1 MIPIRPCS
9 VASKGDFFCLRSFCC
24 EISPKAHESS
34 LQSMLNGQSFRR
46 CLTIN
51 AKADII
57 SLACKGA
64 NYDSNRRKA
73 AHCQRMMKNLDF
85 VLLLDCYG
93 GLLTQR
99 QRELMEGYYNEDL
112 SLAELAVP
120 LGISRQAVHD
130 SIRRGERQL
139 LSYETQM
146 GLAARLKS
154 CRILFEEIEEY
165 SAKLSAS
172 EEDRKTL
179 ADAIAEAAKAGKALL

>member
-1 MIPIRPCS
+1 MTI
-9 VASKGDFFCLRSFCC
+9 GT
-24 EISPKAHESS
+24 KAV
-34 LQSMLNGQSFRR
+34 
-46 CLTIN
+46 
-51 AKADII
+51 II
-57 SLACKGA
+57 FLACKGE

-73 AHCQRMMKNLDF
+73 AHCQSIMKNLDF

-139 LSYETQM
+139 LSYEAQM

-154 CRILFEEIEEY
+154 CRTLFEEIEEY
-165 SAKLSAS
+165 SAKLSDSKGDMKA
-172 EEDRKTL
+172 L